1 MQKVFLKDKII
12 NLVEGDITEQKVDAV
27 VNAANSALWM
37 GAGVAG
43 AIKLRG
49 GKEIEDEAVAKGPI
63 TIGEAVVTSAGRLPA
78 RYVIHAA
85 GMGPN
90 LATDADKIRSSTLNS
105 LLRADELHLESIAFP
120 SIGTGVGGFPMHRCA
135 EIMLGEAKKFLTER
149 KTSLKEVRFVLWG
162 KSAFETFADVLKGM
176 E

>member
-1 MQKVFLKDKII
+1 MEKVFLKDKVIR
-12 NLVEGDITEQKVDAV
+12 LVEGDITEQHADAV

-43 AIKLRG
+43 AIKRRG

-63 TIGEAVVTSAGRLPA
+63 PIGDAVATGAGRLPA

-90 LATDADKIRSSTLNS
+90 LATDASKIRSSTLNS
-105 LLRADELHLESIAFP
+105 FLRADELHLESIAFP
-120 SIGTGVGGFPMHRCA
+120 SIGTGVGGFPMHECA
-135 EIMLGEAKKFLTER
+135 EIMLDEAKRFLTER
-149 KTSLKEVRFVLWG
+149 ETSLKEVRFVLWS
-162 KSAFETFADVLKGM
+162 KEAFEVFDDVLKGI